1 MAKVFIPFSMR
12 KLVDGQSRLDIP
24 GATLRELIDNLEEQY
39 PGTKDRLVEDD
50 ALKVGLSAI
59 VGEQPTR
66 QGLRAKLEYDT
77 EVHFLPAIS
86 GG

>member
-1 MAKVFIPFSMR
+1 MR
-12 KLVDGQSRLDIP
+12 KLVDGQSQLDVP
-24 GATLRELIDNLEEQY
+24 GATLRGLIDNLDERY
-39 PGTKDRLVEDD
+39 PGTKERLVEDG

-66 QGLRAKLEYDT
+66 QGLRAKLNHDT
-77 EVHFLPAIS
+77 EVHFLPALS